1 MCVTS
6 EWLTVSCVIHDIR
19 RRHRI
24 ARPRDSGRTA
34 TNYAPARPGPPPL
47 LATTSDAT
55 LPYLSSHI
63 SGLWRSPTVGAAPL
77 SGRRS
82 HRPRDTLPIR
92 HSIHPHC
99 LPSGASSHT
108 RVSTRSSERCVPHA
122 AVATASAP
130 VSSSSS
136 LSFHIP
142 FSLISSTS
150 SSHAF
155 SSGIARRTTSLPTYR
170 SILPGAPPT

>member
-1 MCVTS
+1 MGIGGCPGRTEKTDARRPAPAPAPGPFLSRSRSRSSVAPRSRSRLALFHQQNTHQNVCVTS

-24 ARPRDSGRTA
+24 ARPDSGRTA

-63 SGLWRSPTVGAAPL
+63 SGLWRSPTIGAAPL

-99 LPSGASSHT
+99 LPSGASSRT
-108 RVSTRSSERCVPHA
+108 RVHT
-122 AVATASAP
+122 
-130 VSSSSS
+130 
-136 LSFHIP
+136 FQ
-142 FSLISSTS
+142 
-150 SSHAF
+150 
-155 SSGIARRTTSLPTYR
+155 
-170 SILPGAPPT
+170 